1 MNPPSYND
9 LREAWEE
16 DDFMDCDDPVKY
28 YANLA
33 YDEDWLPE
41 DWNDDGDYEK
51 DIERLASNYLID

>member
-16 DDFMDCDDPVKY
+16 DDFMDFEDPTKY
-28 YANLA
+28 VNFA
-33 YDEDWLPE
+33 YNEDWLPE
-41 DWNDDGDYEK
+41 DWDDGEYEK